1 MKLPTIEGPPEAG
14 EPKRPLGK
22 SMLWFAALWIGGGLA
37 VATAAYALR
46 ALILE
51 RACREALILGN

>member
-14 EPKRPLGK
+14 ESKRPLGK
-22 SMLWFAALWIGGGLA
+22 SMLWFVALWIGGAAA

-46 ALILE
+46 ALIL
-51 RACREALILGN
+51 